1 VGRPTGSRNEGY
13 DERRDA
19 LARSV
24 MPRLTAD
31 DGPRA
36 SFADLAETAGVSVAT
51 LKHYFGDR
59 SNLVAAS
66 LRLLGAQGT
75 PWLEGVKVPSSPELS
90 TSLLDVARALSM
102 AWSRFGVG
110 RVFGAALAIGI
121 HDAVAGPGTVDGV
134 LEPTI
139 QAIEARL
146 AVHAHDGTIV
156 LGDDELRLASLAFLS
171 PLLVAL
177 LHQHELSGAACRPLD
192 LEQFIVRHVARF
204 VRAWT

>member
-1 VGRPTGSRNEGY
+1 MGRPSGSRNERY
-13 DERRDA
+13 DDRREA

-24 MPRLTAD
+24 IPRLIAD

-36 SFADLAETAGVSVAT
+36 SLADLAVAAGVSVAT

-59 SNLVAAS
+59 SGVVVAA

-75 PWLEGVKVPSSPELS
+75 PWFDSIKQPSSPDLT
-90 TSLLDVARALSM
+90 TSLLDVATALSM
-102 AWSRFGVG
+102 AWSRCGVG

-121 HDAVAGPGTVDGV
+121 HDAEAGPGTVDGV
-134 LEPTI
+134 LEPVI
-139 QAIEARL
+139 QALEARL
-146 AVHAHDGTIV
+146 GVHAAAGT
-156 LGDDELRLASLAFLS
+156 LKPGGDELRLAALAFVS

-192 LEQFIVRHVARF
+192 IPHFIAHHVARF